1 MEELI
6 VKIAEDEENGRDSH
20 ALLSRF
26 KFDVMGKARGEVDEE
41 AGASSSQNPFA
52 ASDSSEDMA
61 ASDSDDVM
69 ENRRKLL
76 AEIRSCFRILSI
88 HSRLLGTESPRTR
101 RITNL
106 TNSRQSLHSLAME
119 KSNDA
124 ATSCGTSKEI
134 MMRPDDVQS
143 CLLYDQWITG
153 SSPATIAD
161 ADVDVGHGAPD
172 TRECSDCTTVNLAAS
187 LAANEPC
194 SENIHQLA
202 ALNPTLQLKPKADLS
217 KSDVVK
223 VVEWLY
229 RDHPGAVWRAASREA
244 MADDENRS
252 SLIYGEVSFV
262 AFAKLMENYCPKRRT
277 SVVVD
282 SNQLNTAAASS
293 SSCDDTGG
301 FNFYDLGC
309 GGGRCAFMASLL
321 NTNCA
326 KACGIEIV
334 PGMHQ
339 MNQILLRLY
348 NKEAKDLLPLSRR
361 TALSDPDCN
370 LASIENLHLE
380 MSLRW
385 GMLYFALS
393 VRPNLHPLKQKQQLV
408 FLLGDFL
415 QMDWSDA
422 DVIFTNATCFEDPL
436 FDKFED
442 MAAKILKPGSIII
455 SVARFFSK
463 RELWDLIDEQERRM
477 SWAPAMVY
485 VYRKK

>member
-1 MEELI
+1 MEELFE
-6 VKIAEDEENGRDSH
+6 KIAEGEESGRDSH
-20 ALLSRF
+20 AFLSRF
-26 KFDVMGKARGEVDEE
+26 KFEVGKPRGEMDE
-41 AGASSSQNPFA
+41 AGSSGQNPFA
-52 ASDSSEDMA
+52 SGDLSEDMA
-61 ASDSDDVM
+61 ASDSEDVM

-88 HSRLLGTESPRTR
+88 HSRLCGTESPRTR
-101 RITNL
+101 RITTL
-106 TNSRQSLHSLAME
+106 ANSRQSLHSLAME
-119 KSNDA
+119 KSNDVNC
-124 ATSCGTSKEI
+124 SGTSKEI
-134 MMRPDDVQS
+134 LRADDVQS

-153 SSPATIAD
+153 SPIL
-161 ADVDVGHGAPD
+161 ADVCGAPD
-172 TRECSDCTTVNLAAS
+172 TRECPDWTTVNLAAS
-187 LAANEPC
+187 QVNEPC
-194 SENIHQLA
+194 SENIHQVA
-202 ALNPTLQLKPKADLS
+202 TVNPTLQLKPKQDLS
-217 KSDVVK
+217 KADVLK

-252 SLIYGEVSFV
+252 SLIYGEVSFI

-277 SVVVD
+277 SVAD
-282 SNQLNTAAASS
+282 SNKLSTASS
-293 SSCDDTGG
+293 SSFCEETDS

-309 GGGRCAFMASLL
+309 GGGRCVFMASLL

-334 PGMHQ
+334 PGSMHQ

-348 NKEAKDLLPLSRR
+348 NMEV
-361 TALSDPDCN
+361 
-370 LASIENLHLE
+370 H
-380 MSLRW
+380 
-385 GMLYFALS
+385 
-393 VRPNLHPLKQKQQLV
+393 PNLHALKQTQQLV

-436 FDKFED
+436 FHKFED

>member
-277 SVVVD
+277 SVVAD
-282 SNQLNTAAASS
+282 SNPLNTTAAASS

-348 NKEAKDLLPLSRR
+348 NKE
-361 TALSDPDCN
+361 
-370 LASIENLHLE
+370 
-380 MSLRW
+380 
-385 GMLYFALS
+385 

>member
-1 MEELI
+1 M
-6 VKIAEDEENGRDSH
+6 KIAEDEENGRDSH

-229 RDHPGAVWRAASREA
+229 RDHPGAVWR
-244 MADDENRS
+244 
-252 SLIYGEVSFV
+252 V
-262 AFAKLMENYCPKRRT
+262 
-277 SVVVD
+277 
-282 SNQLNTAAASS
+282 
-293 SSCDDTGG
+293 
-301 FNFYDLGC
+301 
-309 GGGRCAFMASLL
+309 SLL
-321 NTNCA
+321 FSRFVHLTIA
-326 KACGIEIV
+326 
-334 PGMHQ
+334 Q
-339 MNQILLRLY
+339 SQILFATARVCPPLVESNRI
-348 NKEAKDLLPLSRR
+348 EASIGLQSILSRCHHR
-361 TALSDPDCN
+361 S
-370 LASIENLHLE
+370 
-380 MSLRW
+380 
-385 GMLYFALS
+385 
-393 VRPNLHPLKQKQQLV
+393 
-408 FLLGDFL
+408 FLL
-415 QMDWSDA
+415 
-422 DVIFTNATCFEDPL
+422 
-436 FDKFED
+436 
-442 MAAKILKPGSIII
+442 IL
-455 SVARFFSK
+455 
-463 RELWDLIDEQERRM
+463 
-477 SWAPAMVY
+477 
-485 VYRKK
+485 